1 MFFLKK
7 KNNAIL
13 SATFLDKGVVLDCV
27 EGCRQILAKKKKKKS
42 REEGSGQ
49 IGNLNLFYRWS

>member
-1 MFFLKK
+1 LHRDTDVFLKK

-27 EGCRQILAKKKKKKS
+27 EGCRQILAKKKKEKKQ
-42 REEGSGQ
+42 RRRQ
-49 IGNLNLFYRWS
+49 WADR